1 MCIVDAWG
9 LLCLSC
15 ISNMFD
21 DRRLYLIN
29 GFFFRGVNGGFFCLK
44 EDGSF
49 QFLCCCCCFASITAT
64 RNANII
70 FLLNF
75 EVRF

>member
-29 GFFFRGVNGGFFCLK
+29 GFFFRGVNGVFFALK
-44 EDGSF
+44 KMALF
-49 QFLCCCCCFASITAT
+49 NFFAVA
-64 RNANII
+64 AA
-70 FLLNF
+70 LLQLLQQETQTLF
-75 EVRF
+75 FF